1 VPARNDSVPSVA
13 LTFIREHASEPIGIS
28 DVLAAV
34 PLSRRPL
41 ELRFKRDTGRT
52 LQEEIWRV
60 RLERAKEML
69 VETDLPVAEIATRC
83 GFSEPQRMTE
93 VFGRE
98 LGIAPG
104 VFRQSH
110 RMAGGRGC
118 PIRRSKRREKRW
130 DVLRQSRG
138 RCIIC
143 RHFIRLLK
151 FAECVTI
158 L

>member
-1 VPARNDSVPSVA
+1 LLDKQKPAKKLRVPPRRVVARRSSDMVATGDEMVRRA
-13 LTFIREHASEPIGIS
+13 LTFIREHAGEPFGVS

-52 LQEEIWRV
+52 LQKEIWRV

-69 VETDLPVAEIATRC
+69 IETDLPVAEIATRC

-104 VFRQSH
+104 AFRQAH
-110 RMAGGRGC
+110 RLEGR
-118 PIRRSKRREKRW
+118 
-130 DVLRQSRG
+130 RG
-138 RCIIC
+138 
-143 RHFIRLLK
+143 
-151 FAECVTI
+151 
-158 L
+158 